1 MHDARLLLELG
12 DEAVRRLA
20 RRGYSLDLA
29 GLEALS
35 SRRAAAIGRV
45 DQLRAESKRAA
56 AEVGKAAKGGSPTA
70 DVPADLTALKDRA
83 RELKEHIRLA
93 EDDVEAAEAALR
105 DVLLSIPNLP
115 GDDAPD
121 GDSEADAVEV
131 RRVGEPP
138 AFGFTPRDHVEI
150 GEATGILDFGRA
162 AKLSGARFSVARG
175 PGAALERAIASFF
188 LALHT
193 GRHGYTE
200 FSVPFLV
207 TGETMT
213 GTGQLPKFAEDLF
226 RTGAGDRDL
235 WLIPTAEVPLTA
247 LHADEILE
255 TGTLPRAYTSW
266 TPCFRSEAGS
276 YGRDTR
282 GILRLHQFS
291 KVELVRVC
299 AAEDSRSEL
308 ELMLSHAETC
318 LQELGLAYRVVRLAA
333 GDMGFNAELTYDIE
347 VWLPSQNTYREISS
361 CSDCG
366 PFQARRSGIRSKDA
380 RGKRGQVA
388 TLNGSGLPIGR
399 TMAAV
404 LEQCQAE
411 DGSVTLPEVLVPHA
425 GFRRLLP
432 DGSTE

>member
-20 RRGYSLDLA
+20 RRGYTLDLP

-45 DQLRAESKRAA
+45 DELRAESKRAA
-56 AEVGKAAKGGSPTA
+56 GEIGKAAKAGSA
-70 DVPADLTALKDRA
+70 EVPADLTALKERA
-83 RELKEHIRLA
+83 RELKERIREA
-93 EDDVEAAEAALR
+93 EEEVEAAEAALR
-105 DVLLSIPNLP
+105 DVLLAVPNLP
-115 GDDAPD
+115 SDDAPD
-121 GDSEADAVEV
+121 GDSDADAVEV

-138 AFGFTPRDHVEI
+138 AFGFTPRDHVDL
-150 GEATGILDFGRA
+150 GEAMGILDFSRA

-175 PGAALERAIASFF
+175 PGAVLERALASFF

-200 FSVPFLV
+200 FSVPHLV
-207 TGETMT
+207 TRETMT
-213 GTGQLPKFAEDLF
+213 GTGQLPKFEEDLF
-226 RTGAGDRDL
+226 RTGTGDRDL
-235 WLIPTAEVPLTA
+235 YLIPTAEVPLTN
-247 LHADEILE
+247 LHAHEILPAE
-255 TGTLPRAYTSW
+255 SLPLAYTSW

-291 KVELVRVC
+291 KVELVRLC
-299 AAEDSRSEL
+299 AAEESGQEL
-308 ELMLSHAETC
+308 DTMLGHAEAC
-318 LQELGLAYRVVRLAA
+318 LRELGLAYRVVRLAA
-333 GDMGFNAELTYDIE
+333 GDMGFAAQLTYDVE
-347 VWLPSQNTYREISS
+347 VWLPSQRTYREISS

-366 PFQARRSGIRSKDA
+366 TFQARRAGIRAKDA
-380 RGKRGQVA
+380 HGGRGQVA

-411 DGSVTLPEVLVPHA
+411 DGSVTLPEVLVPYT

-432 DGSTE
+432 DGTTE